1 MVTREDLE
9 SFLIRMDMDWNEV
22 DEGMFLVQS
31 PSGGVV
37 VHFSDPVLLVRLKV
51 MDLPNSDSDLAE
63 LYRALLELNATDIVH
78 GAYGI
83 EDGELILTDTLE
95 LQNLDFEE
103 LQASVESLQFAA
115 ASHLGRI
122 KVLAGRTTAVRKERT
137 EANEHFFKAFY
148 GHQVEYQRSH
158 LPGQKTGEDVEP
170 DHSGHAGP
178 ACEGQAGSGGGH
190 RG

>member
-51 MDLPNSDSDLAE
+51 MDLPNGESDLAE
-63 LYRALLELNATDIVH
+63 LFRALLELNATDIVH

-103 LQASVESLQFAA
+103 LRASVESLQFAA

-122 KVLAGRTTAVRKERT
+122 KTLAGADNGGSE
-137 EANEHFFKAFY
+137 
-148 GHQVEYQRSH
+148 
-158 LPGQKTGEDVEP
+158 GED
-170 DHSGHAGP
+170 
-178 ACEGQAGSGGGH
+178 
-190 RG
+190 

>member
-1 MVTREDLE
+1 MVTRDDLE

-37 VHFSDPVLLVRLKV
+37 VHFSEPVLLLRLKV
-51 MDLPNSDSDLAE
+51 MDLPNAESDLSD
-63 LYRALLELNATDIVH
+63 LYRTLLELNATDIVH

-83 EDGELILTDTLE
+83 ENGELILSDTLE
-95 LQNLDFEE
+95 LQTLDFEE

-122 KVLAGRTTAVRKERT
+122 KDLAGAEGGNS
-137 EANEHFFKAFY
+137 E
-148 GHQVEYQRSH
+148 
-158 LPGQKTGEDVEP
+158 GED
-170 DHSGHAGP
+170 SG
-178 ACEGQAGSGGGH
+178 E
-190 RG
+190 

>member
-51 MDLPNSDSDLAE
+51 MDLPNGESDLAE

-122 KVLAGRTTAVRKERT
+122 KVLAGADDGGSE
-137 EANEHFFKAFY
+137 
-148 GHQVEYQRSH
+148 
-158 LPGQKTGEDVEP
+158 GED
-170 DHSGHAGP
+170 SG
-178 ACEGQAGSGGGH
+178 E
-190 RG
+190 